1 MRYFTREWY
10 ESIQED
16 AMIFDVRGDRRAA
29 VFSEAFFQSLYDQKQ
44 REWLASAQERA
55 MEIFGEEWPEEF
67 QASPAMYRRTKAF
80 KKARQVYLRVR
91 NKVLK
96 GIQRDVNE
104 AALKAGFADW
114 YQRELDQIE
123 ENYPREILDGV
134 ADVRVLA
141 LGVVSPEVK
150 KQIDRFVQEL
160 EERNQE
166 PLRSYARHR
175 TELLEKYP
183 GSFIEEFGF
192 HDAVLKRLEQRGQE
206 LVLDLMR
213 NYEDAERVHLRFFDC
228 EIVRMDEGLAGAEW
242 LYEEVYA
249 LGSGIWEI
257 HVLFFDREYDGDDP
271 LRELILRASDVDIDW
286 EFGGEKA

>member
-29 VFSEAFFQSLYDQKQ
+29 AFSEAFFQSLYDQKQ

-67 QASPAMYRRTKAF
+67 QASPAMYRRPKAF

-104 AALKAGFADW
+104 AALKADFADW

-166 PLRSYARHR
+166 PHRSYARHR

-192 HDAVLKRLEQRGQE
+192 HDAVLERLEQSGQE

-213 NYEDAERVHLRFFDC
+213 NYEDAERVRLRFSDC
-228 EIVRMDEGLAGAEW
+228 EIVRMDEGLEGADW
-242 LYEEVYA
+242 LYEEIYE
-249 LGSGIWEI
+249 GESDGWEI
-257 HVLFFDREYDGDDP
+257 HVLFFDCDACEDDP
-271 LRELILRASDVDIDW
+271 LRELILRASDVVI
-286 EFGGEKA
+286 E

>member
-1 MRYFTREWY
+1 
-10 ESIQED
+10 
-16 AMIFDVRGDRRAA
+16 
-29 VFSEAFFQSLYDQKQ
+29 
-44 REWLASAQERA
+44 

-67 QASPAMYRRTKAF
+67 QASPAMYRRPKEF

-96 GIQRDVNE
+96 GIRRDVNE
-104 AALKAGFADW
+104 AALKAGFANW

-166 PLRSYARHR
+166 PHRSYARHR

-192 HDAVLKRLEQRGQE
+192 HDSIVDRVEQRGKE
-206 LVLDLMR
+206 LVLDLISDC
-213 NYEDAERVHLRFFDC
+213 EGAERVHLRFIDC
-228 EIVRMDEGLAGAEW
+228 EIVRMDAGLAGAEW

-249 LGSGIWEI
+249 LESGIWEI
-257 HVLFFDREYDGDDP
+257 HVLFFKRECIGYDP
-271 LRELILRASDVDIDW
+271 LGEMILRASDVDIDW
-286 EFGGEKA
+286 EFDGEKA